1 MFTDKL
7 CEAQYMNGITRR
19 KFIKWA
25 MTGASGAL
33 LAACT
38 GMEAQPT
45 GTSAPA
51 HTATPTHSPTRG
63 PAATATRI
71 RGKIVRNENR
81 PDRNIRYFSPF
92 VPPTPDEWRLTL
104 DGLLTTPLTL
114 TFADIQQLP
123 FVEQVSR
130 MKCVECWS
138 FKSHWG
144 GFSLASLLEKV
155 QRKPAGQYVRM
166 TCGDGY
172 WEVLSVEDLTR
183 ERVIFAYR
191 MDGELL
197 ADEYG
202 SPLRLIVPWKY
213 GYKGAK
219 CITGLELVSEQSAGY
234 WSTVGPYTIHGDI
247 QTGFDFPQD
256 IGERVRIEQAG
267 QELTY

>member
-1 MFTDKL
+1 MKH
-7 CEAQYMNGITRR
+7 ITRR
-19 KFIKWA
+19 KFIEWA

-33 LAACT
+33 LAACART
-38 GMEAQPT
+38 QLQQ
-45 GTSAPA
+45 
-51 HTATPTHSPTRG
+51 TATPAFTQTATATHTPARG

-104 DGLLTTPLTL
+104 GGLLTTPLTL

-138 FKSHWG
+138 FKSQWG
-144 GFSLASLLEKV
+144 GFSLAALLEEI
-155 QRKPAGQYVRM
+155 QPKPDGQFVRM

-172 WEVLSVEDLTR
+172 WEVLPVADLTR
-183 ERVIFAYR
+183 DRVVFAYR
-191 MDGELL
+191 MDGEFL

-219 CITGLELVSEQSAGY
+219 CITGMEFVSQQGAGY
-234 WSTVGPYTIHGDI
+234 WSTAGPYTIHGDI
-247 QTGFDFPQD
+247 QAGFDFPQD
-256 IGERVRIEQAG
+256 IGERVRIEEAA
-267 QELTY
+267 QELMY

>member
-1 MFTDKL
+1 MKR
-7 CEAQYMNGITRR
+7 ITRR
-19 KFIKWA
+19 KFIEWA

-38 GMEAQPT
+38 ATHVQP
-45 GTSAPA
+45 
-51 HTATPTHSPTRG
+51 TATPDSAQTADPTHTAARG
-63 PAATATRI
+63 PVATATRI
-71 RGKIVRNENR
+71 RGQIVRNENR

-92 VPPTPDEWRLTL
+92 VPPTPEEWRLTL
-104 DGLLTTPLTL
+104 NGLLTTPLTL

-123 FVEQVSR
+123 SIEQVSR

-138 FKSHWG
+138 FKSQWG

-155 QRKPAGQYVRM
+155 NPKPDGQFVRM

-172 WEVLSVEDLTR
+172 WEVMSVEDLMR
-183 ERVIFAYR
+183 DRVVFAYR
-191 MDGELL
+191 MDGEFL

-219 CITGLELVSEQSAGY
+219 CITGMEFVSEQGAGY
-234 WSTVGPYTIHGDI
+234 WSTVGPYTVHGDI

-256 IGERVRIEQAG
+256 IGERVRIEVAG
-267 QELTY
+267 QELAY